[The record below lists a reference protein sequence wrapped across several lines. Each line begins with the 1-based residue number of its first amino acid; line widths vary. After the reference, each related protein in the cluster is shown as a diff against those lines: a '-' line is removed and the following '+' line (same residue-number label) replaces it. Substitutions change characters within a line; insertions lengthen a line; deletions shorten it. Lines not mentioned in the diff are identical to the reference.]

1 MWGRASQVLLHALPS
16 DSLIP
21 FQIIKV
27 SNPMEFDTLYFFM
40 TYSDY
45 LASWVLNSSH
55 GLK

>member
-27 SNPMEFDTLYFFM
+27 SSSL
-40 TYSDY
+40 
-45 LASWVLNSSH
+45 LN
-55 GLK
+55 LTPYYIVWIAPIT